1 MRRIPIMAFITLGI
15 ALGLF
20 GLPSDGSAKPKS
32 RVFGCG
38 YDDLQTNFASSCL
51 RQAEQ
56 DIING
61 RPYVH
66 VVVCEGGQQK
76 CCTVTDSGQV
86 QTCRRPAGSAIM
98 PGTLN
103 QLNQTPILRR
113 GVDEAAEPGEE
124 TPIPSWL
131 TKEWIA
137 EHDGKEPSK

>member
-1 MRRIPIMAFITLGI
+1 MRRISTMTVLTLGMT
-15 ALGLF
+15 LWMF
-20 GLPSDGSAKPKS
+20 GLPSDGTAEPKS
-32 RVFGCG
+32 RVFGCS

-56 DIING
+56 DIIKG
-61 RPYVH
+61 HSYIH
-66 VVVCEGGQQK
+66 VVICEGGQQK
-76 CCTVTDSGQV
+76 CCTISDSGQV

-113 GVDEAAEPGEE
+113 GVEGADEPGEE

-131 TKEWIA
+131 TKEWVA